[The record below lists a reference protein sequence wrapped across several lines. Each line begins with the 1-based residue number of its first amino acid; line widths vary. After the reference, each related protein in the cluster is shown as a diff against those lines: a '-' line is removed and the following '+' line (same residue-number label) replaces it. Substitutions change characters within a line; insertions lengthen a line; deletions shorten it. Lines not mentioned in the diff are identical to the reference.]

1 MSLDDLIQQIK
12 NRPNT
17 VEFEQVM
24 AVIDA
29 CYDYTESAFSNG
41 VGDDRVDN
49 AAGENAGSCRIFAF
63 AQINGLNQS
72 ETLVC
77 FGRYFREDVI
87 GHPEG
92 RDHANIRTFMRHGWQ
107 GIRFEQT
114 VLVAKSL
121 GFSGDSK

>member
-17 VEFEQVM
+17 VEFDQVM

-41 VGDDRVDN
+41 IGDDRIDN
-49 AAGENAGSCRIFAF
+49 APGENAGSCRIFAF

-77 FGRYFREDVI
+77 FGKYYREDVI
-87 GHPEG
+87 GHPEAS
-92 RDHANIRTFMRHGWQ
+92 DHANIRTFMRHGWP
-107 GIRFEQT
+107 GIRFDRLA
-114 VLVAKSL
+114 LVAK
-121 GFSGDSK
+121 

>member
-17 VEFEQVM
+17 VEFDQVM

-41 VGDDRVDN
+41 VADDRVAN
-49 AAGENAGSCRIFAF
+49 GAGENAGSCRIFAF

-77 FGRYFREDVI
+77 FGKYFREDVI
-87 GHPEG
+87 AHPESS
-92 RDHANIRTFMRHGWQ
+92 DHANIRTFMRHGWQ
-107 GIRFEQT
+107 GIRFDQV
-114 VLVAKSL
+114 VLVAK
-121 GFSGDSK
+121 

>member
-17 VEFEQVM
+17 VEFDQVM

-41 VGDDRVDN
+41 VADDRVDN
-49 AAGENAGSCRIFAF
+49 GAGENAGSCRIFAF
-63 AQINGLNQS
+63 AQINGLNES

-77 FGRYFREDVI
+77 FGKYFREDVI
-87 GHPEG
+87 AHPEG
-92 RDHANIRTFMRHGWQ
+92 SDHANIRTFMRHGWQ
-107 GIRFEQT
+107 GIRFDK
-114 VLVAKSL
+114 VALVAK
-121 GFSGDSK
+121 

>member
-17 VEFEQVM
+17 VEFDQVM
-24 AVIDA
+24 AMIDA

-41 VGDDRVDN
+41 VADDRVDN
-49 AAGENAGSCRIFAF
+49 GAGENAGSCRIFAF

-77 FGRYFREDVI
+77 FGKYFREDVI
-87 GHPEG
+87 AHPEG
-92 RDHANIRTFMRHGWQ
+92 SDHANIRTFMRHGWQ
-107 GIRFEQT
+107 GIRFDQV
-114 VLVAKSL
+114 VLVAK
-121 GFSGDSK
+121 

>member
-17 VEFEQVM
+17 VEFDQVM

-29 CYDYTESAFSNG
+29 CYDYSESAFSNG
-41 VGDDRVDN
+41 LGDERVDN

-77 FGRYFREDVI
+77 FGKYFREDVI
-87 GHPEG
+87 AHPEG
-92 RDHANIRTFMRHGWQ
+92 SDHANIRTFMRHGWQ
-107 GIRFEQT
+107 GIRFDQP
-114 VLVAKSL
+114 AL
-121 GFSGDSK
+121 GVK